1 MVQAFKKIFSELDS
15 WMRDRVRSMQLKKW
29 KKLKRFQSMMIYSGY
44 EPHEAH
50 RVWDEMNE

>member
-1 MVQAFKKIFSELDS
+1 
-15 WMRDRVRSMQLKKW
+15 MRDRVRSMQLKKW